1 MDKLLIDP
9 KPKYLPLYEPMGR
22 PMLPAKYPEIIS
34 SDTSAPSIPST
45 PIPVVPMSESSSLPI
60 PKKSFSFSYSI
71 IIGIVVLLCF
81 VFFAIYYNYKS
92 DKNRKNN
99 IVPIYA
105 KNYKVSLDEMKEDA
119 KKFIKNTVDTVSSY
133 KDYIQN
139 LGGKYFSSTY
149 IEKGTLRTSAP
160 TIPPKPT
167 PKKKSV
173 KKTAT
178 AAAAAAATVEATA
191 SSSPSVK
198 PVNTIKS
205 TPANTTAPTTIIQ
218 ESKKTK

>member
-45 PIPVVPMSESSSLPI
+45 PIPVVPMSESTSLPI

-71 IIGIVVLLCF
+71 IIGIIVLLCF
-81 VFFAIYYNYKS
+81 VFFTIYHNYKS

-105 KNYKVSLDEMKEDA
+105 KNYKVSLDEIKEDA

-149 IEKGTLRTSAP
+149 IEKRTLRTSAP

-173 KKTAT
+173 KKTA
-178 AAAAAAATVEATA
+178 AATVEATAKAA

-205 TPANTTAPTTIIQ
+205 TPANTTAPTTII
-218 ESKKTK
+218 EEIKKTK

>member
-1 MDKLLIDP
+1 
-9 KPKYLPLYEPMGR
+9 
-22 PMLPAKYPEIIS
+22 
-34 SDTSAPSIPST
+34 
-45 PIPVVPMSESSSLPI
+45 
-60 PKKSFSFSYSI
+60 
-71 IIGIVVLLCF
+71 
-81 VFFAIYYNYKS
+81 
-92 DKNRKNN
+92 
-99 IVPIYA
+99 
-105 KNYKVSLDEMKEDA
+105 MKEDA
-119 KKFIKNTVDTVSSY
+119 KKFIKNTVNTVSSY

-173 KKTAT
+173 GKTAT
-178 AAAAAAATVEATA
+178 AAATATVAATAAATA

-205 TPANTTAPTTIIQ
+205 TPANTTEPTTIIQ

>member
-1 MDKLLIDP
+1 MEKLLIDP
-9 KPKYLPLYEPMGR
+9 KPKYLPLYPS
-22 PMLPAKYPEIIS
+22 LPPTKYPEIIP

-45 PIPVVPMSESSSLPI
+45 PIPVVPITESSSLPI

-119 KKFIKNTVDTVSSY
+119 KKFIKNTVNTVSSY

-173 KKTAT
+173 GKTAT
-178 AAAAAAATVEATA
+178 AAATVAATVAATATA

-205 TPANTTAPTTIIQ
+205 TPANTTEPTTIIQ